1 VVQTVSIL
9 ERLARREREARV
21 RPSEDRVREG
31 PVRPEAYNVRNTHLS
46 DKVEP
51 RTPGPGLD
59 PAELTLW
66 DADTRYVFEE
76 RLAVGLELGMAEGEA
91 RATAHAEASADHAKR
106 HTPPANGPEAVV
118 SSVDLA
124 VLKLVAAHFKTDSPW
139 KVWHS
144 MGPSWQ
150 AEARRRVSEAMNE
163 NRKPTTGIFATP
175 WNLNPTPRRTP

>member
-1 VVQTVSIL
+1 MDRILAIL

-21 RPSEDRVREG
+21 RPSEDLVRE
-31 PVRPEAYNVRNTHLS
+31 RPACTEVYNIRNVHLS

-51 RTPGPGLD
+51 RTLGPGLD

-76 RLAVGLELGMAEGEA
+76 RLAVGLELGMAEGKA

-106 HTPPANGPEAVV
+106 NTPPANGPEVGV

-139 KVWHS
+139 KVWHT
-144 MGPSWQ
+144 MGPTWQ
-150 AEARRRVSEAMNE
+150 EEARRRVREAMNE
-163 NRKPTTGIFATP
+163 NRKPTTAIFATP
-175 WNLNPTPRRTP
+175 WNLNPTPRRTT